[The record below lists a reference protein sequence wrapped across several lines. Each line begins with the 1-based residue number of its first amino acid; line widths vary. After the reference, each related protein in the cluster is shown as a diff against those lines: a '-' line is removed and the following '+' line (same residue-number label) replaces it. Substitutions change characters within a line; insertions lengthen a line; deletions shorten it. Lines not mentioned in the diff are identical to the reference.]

1 MSFVFAINPII
12 SEGNGITV
20 LEFCFSI
27 LFFNTWKICPQ
38 ISISLWVKRS
48 YKNLVLGA
56 DKVVRLVTGYKLWI
70 ITYAKALISGEN
82 GIVFMDDF
90 FGVPPS
96 VLIISSVDPNLSSYC
111 TVIGCEVG

>member
-1 MSFVFAINPII
+1 M
-12 SEGNGITV
+12 TV

-96 VLIISSVDPNLSSYC
+96 VLIISSVDPNLSLYC
-111 TVIGCEVG
+111 TSIGCEGGRTSKKF